1 MTAGVAAPTRRSRGS
16 SPWVVRT
23 VAVVL
28 VAGAWELIGRTVDGG
43 VAGVLPSISEILAA
57 WLRVVQESSFLPDV
71 AATLQEI
78 GSGFAIGAAAGLLAG
93 VLIGASPW
101 LTRVL
106 EPMLFW
112 ASGVPK
118 IVLLPILLS
127 LLGAGIA
134 LKAGHAALSSF
145 FPVTL
150 GTATAIK
157 TMPPIY
163 RRVAQTSGASR
174 LQTVLFVYSPAA
186 AGQILTALR
195 LGLGVA
201 IVSALLAETSVATAG
216 VGWRAIEY
224 YEQLRIPEMYALILT
239 IFVAAMVVNVSLERL
254 ISGYTRHFDDGHGR

>member
-1 MTAGVAAPTRRSRGS
+1 MSTASRRPSATAVWGVRIA
-16 SPWVVRT
+16 
-23 VAVVL
+23 AVV
-28 VAGAWELIGRTVDGG
+28 VVGGAWELTGRTVGG
-43 VAGVLPSISEILAA
+43 GLAGVLPSISEILGA
-57 WLRVVQESSFLPDV
+57 WVRVIRGSSFPQDV
-71 AATLQEI
+71 GMTLQEI
-78 GSGFAIGAAAGLLAG
+78 GSGFAIGAAAGLVAG
-93 VLIGASPW
+93 VLIGASPRAI
-101 LTRVL
+101 RVL

-134 LKAGHAALSSF
+134 LKAGHATLSSF

-163 RRVAQTSGASR
+163 GRVARTSGATR
-174 LQTVLFVYSPAA
+174 LQTVIHVYSPAA

-239 IFVAAMVVNVSLERL
+239 IFLAAMVVNVSLERL
-254 ISGYTRHFDDGHGR
+254 ISGYTRHFDDQHGR

>member
-1 MTAGVAAPTRRSRGS
+1 VSRNAGTWA
-16 SPWVVRT
+16 VRAG
-23 VAVVL
+23 AVLL
-28 VAGAWELIGRTVDGG
+28 VAGLWEVAGGLVDGG
-43 VAGVLPSISEILAA
+43 IAGVFPSITEILAA
-57 WLRVVQESSFLPDV
+57 WWRVIQEASFPNDV
-71 AATLQEI
+71 SMTLQEI
-78 GSGFAIGAAAGLLAG
+78 VSGFLIGGAAGLVAG

-134 LKAGHAALSSF
+134 LKAGHATLSAF

-157 TMPPIY
+157 TMPAIY
-163 RRVAQTSGASR
+163 GRVALTSGASR
-174 LQTVLFVYSPAA
+174 LQTVAFVYSPAA

-239 IFVAAMVVNVSLERL
+239 IFIAAMVVNISLERL
-254 ISGYTRHFDDGHGR
+254 ISGYTRHFDEQRGR